1 MKEEVLDEKVMSA
14 IIEMKTRLEKIPQIF
29 GALQKVGG
37 EVDTVIS
44 VGVSSKCLPDGSVPH
59 EEWVRKA
66 GYRLSP
72 NGKTNLGMG
81 RPFFQED

>member
-1 MKEEVLDEKVMSA
+1 MSA
-14 IIEMKTRLEKIPQIF
+14 IIEMKIRQEKIPEL
-29 GALQKVGG
+29 LQVLEGVQK

-59 EEWVRKA
+59 EKWVRKA

-72 NGKTNLGMG
+72 NGKTNLGTG
-81 RPFFQED
+81 RPFFRED